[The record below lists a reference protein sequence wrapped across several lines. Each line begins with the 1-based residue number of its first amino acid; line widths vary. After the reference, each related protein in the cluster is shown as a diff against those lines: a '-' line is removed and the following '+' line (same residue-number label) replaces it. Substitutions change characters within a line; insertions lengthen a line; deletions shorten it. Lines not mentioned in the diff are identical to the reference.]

1 MQCGSRVAV
10 DLGRTAFSSK
20 ARAVAATGLPNRT
33 LTVFQQYAI
42 HSHNRKATT
51 NMPTAARLETAVLVN
66 ISPEK
71 WPPRYR
77 SYFGSL
83 EIRSPQPGET
93 FAITP
98 VRGCETLIDLGD
110 KRTHPVVIT
119 AREVA
124 EDIARELNSDSGEGS
139 FHGVFVAEG
148 DVPTP
153 AELSDARQRLNAFHR
168 RLVDAADLEWERTKN
183 PMFITDLE
191 RRAARLLG
199 LEKPWLYDAR
209 PLNDC
214 PVCAEKIKPGVAVCK
229 SCGAILD
236 AVKAAQYGLVSRDDR
251 PAAPAKRPHEP
262 HAAGK

>member
-1 MQCGSRVAV
+1 MP
-10 DLGRTAFSSK
+10 
-20 ARAVAATGLPNRT
+20 AA
-33 LTVFQQYAI
+33 I
-42 HSHNRKATT
+42 ATET
-51 NMPTAARLETAVLVN
+51 QTAAIVN

-77 SYFGSL
+77 TYFGSL

-98 VRGCETLIDLGD
+98 VRGCTTLIDLGD
-110 KRTHPVVIT
+110 KRTHPITIT

-124 EDIARELNSDSGEGS
+124 EDIARELNSDSGDGS
-139 FHGVFVAEG
+139 FHGVFVAQG

-153 AELSDARQRLNAFHR
+153 EELSDARKRLENFHR

-191 RRAARLLG
+191 RRAARVLG
-199 LEKPWLYDAR
+199 LEKPWLYDAK

-214 PVCAEKIKPGVAVCK
+214 PLCAEKIKPGVAVCK

-236 AVKAAQYGLVSRDDR
+236 REKAAHYGLVPREDR
-251 PAAPAKRPHEP
+251 ATPHTKKPQENRE
-262 HAAGK
+262 AGK